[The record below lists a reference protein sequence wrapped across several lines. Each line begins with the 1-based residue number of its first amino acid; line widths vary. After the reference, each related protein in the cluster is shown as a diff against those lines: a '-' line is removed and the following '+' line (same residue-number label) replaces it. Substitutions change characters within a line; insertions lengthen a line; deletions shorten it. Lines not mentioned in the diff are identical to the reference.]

1 MSVISAKEFR
11 ERATR
16 VIEIDGFS
24 QGEKIEVRIKPA
36 SILNLYVS
44 GKMPNNLLSTVQNLF
59 NMKDNDKNINDDK
72 NINKVFDDP
81 KMMKASFEL
90 MDLVCKECLVEPK
103 YEEISDLLTD
113 NQKGQIMAEAQGN
126 VTAAIP
132 SVQK

>member
-44 GKMPNNLLSTVQNLF
+44 GKLPNSLLSTVQDLF
-59 NMKDNDKNINDDK
+59 DIKDNKKNV
-72 NINKVFDDP
+72 NKVFDDP
-81 KMMKASFEL
+81 EMMKASLKL
-90 MDLVCKECLVEPK
+90 MDLVCEECLVEPK
-103 YEEISDLLTD
+103 YSEISDLLTD
-113 NQKGQIMAEAQGN
+113 NQKGQIMTEAQGN
-126 VTAAIP
+126 VTASIP
-132 SVQK
+132 SVQE

>member
-44 GKMPNNLLSTVQNLF
+44 GKLPNNLLSTVQDLF
-59 NMKDNDKNINDDK
+59 NIKDDNKNVNE
-72 NINKVFDDP
+72 VFDDP
-81 KMMKASFEL
+81 EMMKASLKL
-90 MDLVCKECLVEPK
+90 MDLVCEECLVEPK
-103 YEEISDLLTD
+103 YSEISDLLTD
-113 NQKGQIMAEAQGN
+113 NQKGQIMTEAQGN
-126 VTAAIP
+126 VKAAIP
-132 SVQK
+132 SIQE

>member
-59 NMKDNDKNINDDK
+59 NMKDNNKNV
-72 NINKVFDDP
+72 NKVFDDP

>member
-59 NMKDNDKNINDDK
+59 NMKDNDKNIN
-72 NINKVFDDP
+72 KVFDDP

>member
-44 GKMPNNLLSTVQNLF
+44 GKLPNSLLSTVQDLF
-59 NMKDNDKNINDDK
+59 DIKDNKKNV
-72 NINKVFDDP
+72 NKVFDDSE
-81 KMMKASFEL
+81 MMKASLKL
-90 MDLVCKECLVEPK
+90 MDLVCEECLVEPK
-103 YEEISDLLTD
+103 YSEISDLLTD
-113 NQKGQIMAEAQGN
+113 NQKGQIMTEAQGN
-126 VTAAIP
+126 VTASIP
-132 SVQK
+132 SVQE